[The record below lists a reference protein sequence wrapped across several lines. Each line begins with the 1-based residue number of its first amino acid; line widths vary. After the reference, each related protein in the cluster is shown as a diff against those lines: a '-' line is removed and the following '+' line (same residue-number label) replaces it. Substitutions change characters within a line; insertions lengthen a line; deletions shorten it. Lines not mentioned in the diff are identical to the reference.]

1 MPVATTWTIS
11 TLERDLSDGGV
22 VVAHWRCS
30 GSGTSGEDTFNASVY
45 ATCEFTP
52 DPSASDF
59 VPYDSLTEDTVLGWV
74 WGRVDKSATEAA
86 VTAKINAQMNPTTG
100 AGVPW

>member
-1 MPVATTWTIS
+1 MATTWTIS

-30 GSGTSGEDTFNASVY
+30 GSETSGEDTFNASVY
-45 ATCEFTP
+45 STCGFTP

-74 WGRVDKSATEAA
+74 WGQVDKNATEAA